1 MTVTGE
7 NINFLHREVKKFF
20 TNKYVLEILKAAVL
34 VVALMVGFL
43 CSGWTITP
51 GTMRQPPAPDL
62 TGMDATTAVR
72 LLESSGFKWTIID
85 SSRYEPSRPPRAV
98 LSQDPEAGVQIKQGR
113 KVYIK
118 INRSSW
124 EDAAVPAVDF
134 ENDKVDNV
142 SKRLAA
148 AGFRVGEVIYQ
159 PHIGRDVV
167 LGLSSSGMEI
177 HPGQKLPKTTVINI
191 IAGQGEDTGIDE
203 DTTFDEEDF

>member
-1 MTVTGE
+1 M
-7 NINFLHREVKKFF
+7 KKFF

-34 VVALMVGFL
+34 VVALMVGFMF
-43 CSGWTITP
+43 WMDYYTRHDET
-51 GTMRQPPAPDL
+51 TPAPDL